1 MPGPIDV
8 LILSAFS
15 ASSSFSEAS
24 SRASASFSR
33 ISSTCFSLPR
43 SVRSVF
49 IRLKRSCLEGDGSD
63 VGKHKIMDNG
73 SIIMFL
79 DYLQYNYD
87 FFSLLWLS
95 CKVEIKNECK

>member
-1 MPGPIDV
+1 MN
-8 LILSAFS
+8 
-15 ASSSFSEAS
+15 ASDK
-24 SRASASFSR
+24 
-33 ISSTCFSLPR
+33 
-43 SVRSVF
+43 
-49 IRLKRSCLEGDGSD
+49 KRSCLEGDGSD